1 MPDLIEEQFEALF
14 NVSYDGFWICDGDGY
29 ILRCNPA
36 AEQING
42 VDGRNLVGLHISVL
56 TERGVN
62 DMSVTMEAI
71 RLRRPVTIMQRAYIT
86 GKKLLVTASPIF
98 DRRGDLVMV
107 VVNDRDI
114 TELDNLRHA
123 LLENLASPDQCSTD
137 QADADWERLS
147 GKRVIG
153 RSPAMARVMSS
164 ALHVAQFKTTVLIT
178 GQSGTGK
185 GLLAQAIH
193 KASEREDGPLIRVDC
208 GAIPPSLFES
218 EIFGYDPG
226 AFTGARKTGK
236 QGLFESANHGT
247 LFLDE
252 IGLVPFGI
260 QHKLLRFLEDG
271 VLVRVGST
279 RPVEVDVRLIA
290 ATNVDLETEVAA
302 GKFRRDLYYRL
313 SVVPIHMPPLK
324 ERMDDIPLLIN
335 HFLDVFGRRYGT
347 ERKMSA
353 PAVEALMGYEWPGNV
368 RELENLIERLVV
380 MSEARVIEKVDLPSR
395 IITAQRRLNLPEMV
409 PGKDLKSLVRAF
421 ETAMVDRALQ
431 RHGTQRE
438 AARALGIS
446 QASVARKRSAGVFS
460 NES

>member
-1 MPDLIEEQFEALF
+1 MFPTT
-14 NVSYDGFWICDGDGY
+14 VSGSATGEGY

-42 VDGRNLVGLHISVL
+42 IDGREVVGLHISVL
-56 TERGVN
+56 TDRGVN

-71 RLRRPVTIMQRAYIT
+71 RLGRRVTIMQRAYIT
-86 GKKLLVTASPIF
+86 GKKLLVTANPIF
-98 DRRGDLVMV
+98 DGQGNLVMV

-123 LLENLASPDQCSTD
+123 LLQDLTASNRPRDDRTDEAWEN
-137 QADADWERLS
+137 LS

-153 RSPAMARVMSS
+153 RSPAMIRVMHS
-164 ALHVAQFKTTVLIT
+164 ALHVARFKTTVLIT

-193 KASEREDGPLIRVDC
+193 NASDRKDGPFIRVDC
-208 GAIPPSLFES
+208 GAIPQSLFES
-218 EIFGYDPG
+218 EIFGYESG
-226 AFTGARKTGK
+226 AFTGARKAGK
-236 QGLFESANHGT
+236 QGLFESAGHGT

-252 IGLVPFGI
+252 IGLVPYDI

-279 RPVEVDVRLIA
+279 SPLEVDVRLIA
-290 ATNVDLETEVAA
+290 ATNVNLDAEVAA
-302 GKFRRDLYYRL
+302 GNMREDLYYRL

-324 ERMDDIPLLIN
+324 ERRDDIPLLID
-335 HFLDVFGRRYGT
+335 HFLKVFGRRYGA

-353 PAVEALMGYEWPGNV
+353 PALEALMDYEWPGNV
-368 RELENLIERLVV
+368 RELENLMERLVV
-380 MSEARVIEKVDLPSR
+380 MSEGRVIEKVDLPSR
-395 IITAQRRLNLPEMV
+395 LTGAAQDGRNLSEAWPE
-409 PGKDLKSLVRAF
+409 GDLKSLVRAF
-421 ETAMVDRALQ
+421 ESSLVDRALE
-431 RHGTQRE
+431 RHGSQRE

-446 QASVARKRSAGVFS
+446 QASVARKRSRLPFN